1 MGNSYMVYPDGRTV
15 PFESLSTA
23 EKAECW
29 ERIAKRIGQAI
40 TDYVNRHPEHYEL
53 VRNALLE
60 SGGTLIEETR
70 IDRNGREVEVTH
82 GRT

>member
-1 MGNSYMVYPDGRTV
+1 MGESYMVYPDGRTV
-15 PFESLSTA
+15 PFNSLTA
-23 EKAECW
+23 EEKAEWW
-29 ERIAKRIGQAI
+29 ERTAKRIGQAI

-70 IDRNGREVEVTH
+70 IDRNGKGSGGDT
-82 GRT
+82 